1 MERKTSSPEIRR
13 PQPEIRRWLDPMS
26 GYTVEM
32 PPGFGLRASDFFR
45 PSAFGFRIW
54 GSPWVAFG
62 AAARLRGNKEAITA
76 FLRCQDCNNFD
87 CFEFR
92 SSCPRHGTSTRLSG
106 DLTSATFST

>member
-1 MERKTSSPEIRR
+1 MG
-13 PQPEIRRWLDPMS
+13 

-32 PPGFGLRASDFFR
+32 PLDSDFGFPIPCGFR
-45 PSAFGFRIW
+45 PSDFGF
-54 GSPWVAFG
+54 GVALG
-62 AAARLRGNKEAITA
+62 AAARLRGHKKAITA
-76 FLRCQDCNNFD
+76 FLRCQDNNNFD